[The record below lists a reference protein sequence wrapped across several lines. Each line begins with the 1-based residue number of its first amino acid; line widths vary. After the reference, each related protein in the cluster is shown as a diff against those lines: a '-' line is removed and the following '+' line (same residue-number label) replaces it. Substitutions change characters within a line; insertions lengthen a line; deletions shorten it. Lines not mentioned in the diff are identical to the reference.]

1 MSQFH
6 GNRPYKLGL
15 IRSSGRI
22 LYFGN
27 VYHLEPPDLPS
38 GKRTT
43 SLCGFIPTNFLSRI
57 SFRRSAGL
65 GLIRSS
71 GRLRRVK

>member
-1 MSQFH
+1 M
-6 GNRPYKLGL
+6 

-22 LYFGN
+22 SYFGN
-27 VYHLEPPDLPS
+27 VYHLEPPDLQS

-57 SFRRSAGL
+57 SFRRSVGL
-65 GLIRSS
+65 GRIRSD
-71 GRLRRVK
+71 GRVLYHRHLQRNQSDKATS